1 MQAAAWVTADH
12 VGEGAAA
19 VDPEVP
25 APPFPRFASA
35 VCDHARLTCSG
46 AFVARRRSGVYILAA
61 GRMENSTME
70 MARFGKT
77 GMKVSRLCLGCMTYG
92 STKWRD
98 WVLDEEASR
107 PFIREA
113 IERGINF
120 FDTADMYSVGASEEV
135 LGRALKEY
143 AKRDEV
149 VVATKVFNPM
159 GPGPNARGLSRKHIT
174 EAIDASLKRL
184 GMDYVDLYQIH
195 RFDPETPIEETV
207 EALNDVVRAGKAL
220 YVGASSMWTW
230 QFARMISVAR
240 ERGLAEFVS
249 MQNFYNLVYREEE
262 REMMKFCADQG
273 IAVIPWSP
281 LARGYLAREGAVAL
295 GEGASTV
302 RGRTDAYPRTLQ
314 LGSRQDEAIRRRVG
328 EAADKFGVK
337 PAVIALA
344 WVLSKPYVTAPIV
357 GVSKPH
363 HLADAVAALAL
374 KLDARTIAKL
384 EEPYHPKEVVGHQ

>member
-1 MQAAAWVTADH
+1 
-12 VGEGAAA
+12 
-19 VDPEVP
+19 
-25 APPFPRFASA
+25 
-35 VCDHARLTCSG
+35 
-46 AFVARRRSGVYILAA
+46 
-61 GRMENSTME
+61 ME

-113 IERGINF
+113 LERGINF

-159 GPGPNARGLSRKHIT
+159 GPGPNARGLSRKHVM

-195 RFDPETPIEETV
+195 RFDYETPIEETV

-281 LARGYLAREGAVAL
+281 LARGYLAREGAAAL
-295 GEGASTV
+295 GEGAATV
-302 RGRTDAYPRTLQ
+302 RGRTDAYPRVARPRLAP
-314 LGSRQDEAIRRRVG
+314 GRSDPPPRRRSGRQIRRQAGGGRLGVG
-328 EAADKFGVK
+328 AVEALCHRADRRRLEAAPSRRRGR
-337 PAVIALA
+337 
-344 WVLSKPYVTAPIV
+344 
-357 GVSKPH
+357 G
-363 HLADAVAALAL
+363 AVAQARRARHRQARGALPPQGGGRASSEGRPHPAASRPPSPACGNAAGAGVRASG
-374 KLDARTIAKL
+374 DAIPPARTPRPPRRECRAARR
-384 EEPYHPKEVVGHQ
+384 